1 MENNKEK
8 MSNESILL
16 CAVEQSSLEESVL
29 ILPDKRDGWELTAAG
44 TSTPTLSEEI
54 NDFWNCFCLSQWD
67 STGKKMGCFLV
78 EISIDTAVEQ

>member
-1 MENNKEK
+1 MKDNKEK

-29 ILPDKRDGWELTAAG
+29 ILPDKMDGWELTAAG

-54 NDFWNCFCLSQWD
+54 NDFWSYFCLSQ
-67 STGKKMGCFLV
+67 
-78 EISIDTAVEQ
+78 